1 MLEQEFVALLFFR
14 FRLQLGHYAEFDNL
28 EYDGAE
34 LQRLLM
40 HDIDALH
47 DHVRIIFVS
56 LLMLNLH

>member
-1 MLEQEFVALLFFR
+1 MALLFFR
-14 FRLQLGHYAEFDNL
+14 FRLQLGHDAELDNL